1 MKLSDKVIDTIYYI
15 LMILCV
21 AFGGWAILCCP

>member
-1 MKLSDKVIDTIYYI
+1 MSDKVIDTIYYI

-21 AFGGWAILCCP
+21 VFGGWAILWCP